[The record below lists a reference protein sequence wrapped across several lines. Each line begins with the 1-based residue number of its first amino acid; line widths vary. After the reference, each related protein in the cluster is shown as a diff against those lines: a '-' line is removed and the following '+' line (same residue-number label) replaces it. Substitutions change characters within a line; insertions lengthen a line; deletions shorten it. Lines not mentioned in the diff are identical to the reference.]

1 MKIKE
6 GLMLCKVGDEHVVL
20 ANGDADLQ
28 IRGLTTINETG
39 AFIWETLQQEHT
51 QAQLVD
57 AMLQEFDVDRQTAE
71 KDVAEFCA
79 MLEKAHFLS

>member
-28 IRGLTTINETG
+28 IL
-39 AFIWETLQQEHT
+39 
-51 QAQLVD
+51 
-57 AMLQEFDVDRQTAE
+57 
-71 KDVAEFCA
+71 
-79 MLEKAHFLS
+79 